1 MGLLDEARTLA
12 ERTEELQRLGP
23 VGLARAEAAW
33 LAGDEEGVV
42 REALGAYELSLTKDN
57 PWIRGPLATWLHRA
71 GALPH
76 TPAEIPRPYA
86 LELAGDPIAAA
97 AEWAAIGC
105 PYEQALALARS
116 DEGNAVAEGTR
127 ILERLGAVAAVR
139 AIRRR

>member
-1 MGLLDEARTLA
+1 VA
-12 ERTEELQRLGP
+12 
-23 VGLARAEAAW
+23 LARAEAAW
-33 LAGDEEGVV
+33 LAGDEEEVV

-57 PWIRGPLATWLHRA
+57 PWIQGPLATWLHRA
-71 GALPH
+71 GALPQ

-97 AEWAAIGC
+97 AEWSAIGC

-116 DEGNAVAEGTR
+116 AEGNAVAEGIR
-127 ILERLGAVAAVR
+127 ILESLGAVAAVR